1 MFTGLMFAR
10 MRQEAALKNLVTSLS
25 LQFSLLKL
33 LSDKIISWLFVATD
47 SKRMRISRITRIIDR
62 LANEKLTH
70 SGIYSYSGISQSER
84 ALNVLPEK
92 LTIYCCF
99 TALKWR
105 KKVSWKYCLFDFWSW
120 VRPSPY
126 WRMQA
131 RLIYMDL
138 RSRKTFSYLKNVL
151 SLWIFFFHRTWFLSK
166 SFVRIILSPVWKNVG
181 ITWGWDNIGLNVG

>member
-1 MFTGLMFAR
+1 MLWPQPQQHFRKLLKRMPIFTGKSQSSMFTGLMFAR
-10 MRQEAALKNLVTSLS
+10 MRQEAALKNLVTSRS
-25 LQFSLLKL
+25 LRFSLLKL

-126 WRMQA
+126 LRMQA

-138 RSRKTFSYLKNVL
+138 RSRKTLSYLKNVL
-151 SLWIFFFHRTWFLSK
+151 SLWIFFFS
-166 SFVRIILSPVWKNVG
+166 
-181 ITWGWDNIGLNVG
+181 